1 MAHLKQSSNILSVGL
16 MEIFFGPPWPKAD
29 RLAYANFLREHGFG
43 FYMYGPKADANLRR
57 NWQEEWPPAYIRE
70 LCELSQTY
78 RANGVKFGIILSPFG
93 LHEDVTSKSDVILRN
108 KLKIL
113 EGIGIDM
120 LGIFFDDMPNSPG
133 LARRQLL
140 VLQSIRAEI
149 SVQLV
154 FCPTFYSTDP
164 VLDRVFGQRDPD
176 YLYEIGERVP
186 ADTEI
191 IWTGPKVIS
200 DSIPD
205 EHLIEVSKTLRRKP
219 FICDN
224 IFANDGPN
232 NCKFIKLKN
241 PVKVSAATKNLTSHW
256 AFNPMNQP
264 ELSKIVLLNGKRALD
279 GDLLGENQL
288 AASSGIYTPSFSEWL
303 LAHRGELLFQ
313 GLDKLTAIKKQQMLA
328 DLRLFS
334 DAAARELTS
343 WLHGGYAVG
352 MECLTD

>member
-1 MAHLKQSSNILSVGL
+1 
-16 MEIFFGPPWPKAD
+16 
-29 RLAYANFLREHGFG
+29 
-43 FYMYGPKADANLRR
+43 MYGPKADSNLRR
-57 NWQEEWPPAYIRE
+57 NWQEEWSPAYIRE
-70 LCELSQTY
+70 LGELSQIY

-93 LHEDVTSKSDVILRN
+93 LHEDVTSKSDAILRK

-113 EGIGIDM
+113 EGVGIDM

-133 LARRQLL
+133 LARRQVL
-140 VLQSIRAEI
+140 VLQSIRAVI
-149 SVQLV
+149 SVPLV

-164 VLDRVFGQRDPD
+164 VLDRVFGQREPD
-176 YLYEIGERVP
+176 YLDEIGEHAP

-205 EHLIEVSKTLRRKP
+205 EHLIEVSKILRRKP

-241 PVKVSAATKNLTSHW
+241 PVSVSAAAKNLTSHW

-264 ELSKIVLLNGKRALD
+264 ELSKLVLLAGKRALV
-279 GDLLGENQL
+279 GE
-288 AASSGIYTPSFSEWL
+288 SSDDNYLVACGGVYTASFSEWL
-303 LAHRGELLFQ
+303 LAHRGELLLQ

-328 DLRLFS
+328 DLRLFP
-334 DAAARELTS
+334 DAAATELIY
-343 WLHGGYAVG
+343 WLQGGYVVG